1 MQYVTVVE
9 YTAHQVDL
17 AICSATRAPFHAVRH
32 LVHGPGQPLVQ
43 LDVSNGLLFSY
54 RKALVLG

>member
-17 AICSATRAPFHAVRH
+17 AMCGATRTPTHAVRH
-32 LVHGPGQPLVQ
+32 LVHGPGLPLV
-43 LDVSNGLLFSY
+43 S
-54 RKALVLG
+54 A